1 MAIPSATNAELRM
14 MRLDPVDKINEPFD
28 LCRDTSECGSILGF
42 IYEAP
47 VFERY
52 VLIHLVSCKLYF
64 SARLSHVQSQMNGTS
79 F

>member
-52 VLIHLVSCKLYF
+52 VLIHLFHVSYI
-64 SARLSHVQSQMNGTS
+64 SAPGYHMYNHK
-79 F
+79 